1 MDVLKIAEYAKIA
14 ALRSSHFLTFSRL
27 NPTVKIS
34 NGRYRE
40 FFFWKGSEMWRK
52 KEVNRDIWV

>member
-14 ALRSSHFLTFSRL
+14 ALRYSHFLTFSRL

-40 FFFWKGSEMWRK
+40 FFFLEGIRNVEK
-52 KEVNRDIWV
+52 KEVNRNIWV

>member
-14 ALRSSHFLTFSRL
+14 ALRSSDFLTFSRL

-40 FFFWKGSEMWRK
+40 FVFFFWKGSEMWRRRK
-52 KEVNRDIWV
+52 

>member
-14 ALRSSHFLTFSRL
+14 ALRSSDFLTFSRL

-34 NGRYRE
+34 NGRYGE
-40 FFFWKGSEMWRK
+40 FFFLEGIRNVEK
-52 KEVNRDIWV
+52 KEVN